1 MLGFTALSHVLSI
14 IIRTMAQYCTRYDFR
29 KRLAL
34 YHAILIACR
43 ERPHMQLT
51 TEVCPLFQERG
62 R

>member
-1 MLGFTALSHVLSI
+1 MLGFTAFSHVLSI
-14 IIRTMAQYCTRYDFR
+14 IIRTIVQYCTRYDFR

-51 TEVCPLFQERG
+51 TEVCPLFQKRD